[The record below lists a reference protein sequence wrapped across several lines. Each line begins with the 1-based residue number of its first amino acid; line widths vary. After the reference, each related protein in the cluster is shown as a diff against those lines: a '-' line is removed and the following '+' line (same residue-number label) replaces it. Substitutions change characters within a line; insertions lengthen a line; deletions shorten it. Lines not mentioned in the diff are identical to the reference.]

1 MMQRMNDGWSVLE
14 LSPDRLT
21 MRHLVS
27 PPAWRIVLAAINPVE
42 WIAGPMWPEVHRV
55 LHVWPDKEGNLHR
68 RTTGDIPPRWPQ
80 THDWD
85 IEDGPLPARA

>member
-27 PPAWRIVLAAINPVE
+27 APAWRIVLAAINPVE